1 MKTKL
6 IGTVIFAAAV
16 FFLLSCT
23 GCELLHIVDGNGN
36 IATKSFDLKNFTA
49 ISCSGSWTVNVE
61 QGDTFAVKV
70 TSDENLFPF
79 FDILVS
85 PGILHIKVKSTYNL
99 KSTKQEVSVTLP
111 DLEGLYVSG
120 SAKVFM
126 PKCNTIG
133 MNLTLS
139 VSGSGKIKVENLTVG
154 KTELKIAG
162 SGTVSASGKA
172 ENINAFIS
180 GSGKMKAAELEA
192 NDASV
197 DISGSG
203 SAKVWAKNILNAVVS
218 GSGIIYYKGS
228 PNLTSHISGSGK
240 IIQIP

>member
-6 IGTVIFAAAV
+6 MGSVIFAAAV

-36 IATKSFDLKNFTA
+36 IVTKSFDLKNFTA
-49 ISCSGSWTVNVE
+49 ISCPGSWTVNVE

-111 DLEGLYVSG
+111 DLGGLRVSG

-126 PKCNTIG
+126 PKCNTRG
-133 MNLTLS
+133 MDLALS
-139 VSGSGKIKVENLTVG
+139 VSGSGTIKVENLTVE
-154 KTELKIAG
+154 KTELKISG
-162 SGTVSASGKA
+162 SGTVSVSGKA
-172 ENINAFIS
+172 GSIKAFIS
-180 GSGKMKAAELEA
+180 GSGKMKAAGLEA

-203 SAKVWAKNILNAVVS
+203 SAEVWAKNTLNAAVS
-218 GSGIIYYKGS
+218 GSGTIYYKGS